1 MKGKMLIILWHTIEC
16 RMHPY
21 FRKQKWK
28 QKIWN
33 VELMNYI
40 QHCLLFFVSL
50 NSPWLTSNP
59 SHDFLIDVVQ
69 GEDSTGQNESLD
81 PTWCFWF
88 GCYKFQ
94 TYPPTHWHFWQE
106 CSLESTSLQKFH
118 LNLVHLYEEAFG
130 SGRDVQSPVIMK
142 VHTNGR
148 THMPRLIKWYAQN
161 KWAYCMPIILLESLL
176 SRNNN

>member
-1 MKGKMLIILWHTIEC
+1 MAHHWLQDASLFQGA
-16 RMHPY
+16 
-21 FRKQKWK
+21 KWK
-28 QKIWN
+28 QKICN

-40 QHCLLFFVSL
+40 QHCLLFFVSFKFTMVDIK
-50 NSPWLTSNP
+50 SKPWFFNRCGTGRRFNGP
-59 SHDFLIDVVQ
+59 EWVFGSHLVLLI
-69 GEDSTGQNESLD
+69 
-81 PTWCFWF
+81 F

-148 THMPRLIKWYAQN
+148 THMSRLIKWYA
-161 KWAYCMPIILLESLL
+161 
-176 SRNNN
+176 